1 MESSNID
8 TDILYVKVYIIH
20 IDIYSD
26 IMTWLS
32 SGGKAN
38 WFLCRT
44 SISMRP
50 TLELFWWKRG
60 NMPLYKNEKSQIQ
73 STVNIAFTILVLLY
87 LALGLHYGTKRC
99 SGEEMIK
106 PIFFPPLLS
115 GHFNVNLDIEINRQ
129 LTTEAWRIFKDQRFH
144 PHWPGSIGEDQHPA
158 AVEEA
163 VLELPGVARP
173 IAEGQL
179 TQAVTQTCSRKTA
192 FSFASFH
199 SSQTTAQLAAHQHS
213 SFVSLLYEKE
223 PLAALMET
231 TDFCVYCILKRV
243 NETSTATMWSSEL
256 TITERNHGNLTGLF
270 GLLVCSCGLMKRRN
284 KYPVPVLRKA

>member
-60 NMPLYKNEKSQIQ
+60 NMPLYKNEKSHIQ

-99 SGEEMIK
+99 SEEEMIK

-129 LTTEAWRIFKDQRFH
+129 LTTEAWRIYRTAVSSSLTWIHRGRPAPRSRWRGRSRTARCSTSRRWRSTD
-144 PHWPGSIGEDQHPA
+144 PGRDADLQQEN
-158 AVEEA
+158 
-163 VLELPGVARP
+163 
-173 IAEGQL
+173 
-179 TQAVTQTCSRKTA
+179 
-192 FSFASFH
+192 SF
-199 SSQTTAQLAAHQHS
+199 
-213 SFVSLLYEKE
+213 
-223 PLAALMET
+223 
-231 TDFCVYCILKRV
+231 
-243 NETSTATMWSSEL
+243 
-256 TITERNHGNLTGLF
+256 
-270 GLLVCSCGLMKRRN
+270 
-284 KYPVPVLRKA
+284 